1 MSGWFKKAKNI
12 FAVMMTTACLLVMPG
27 CQNGEPEEEVPMK
40 TVPVTDEEGNPVTD
54 DKGETVM
61 TEVPL
66 ETIAVTDEE
75 GNPVTDENG
84 EQVYEY
90 EELPEEEKTVYK
102 VGFVY
107 SGYVA
112 DGATNGAFE
121 VARAQIGRSLGLETC
136 YVENVLVSQF
146 PEAVSTLKDDGC
158 NIIVSCSPKYAS
170 SAFRENKN
178 STDTYFI
185 SFGVAETGAHLDSFG
200 GELYQTANVCGLAA
214 AHNTKSNTIGVI
226 ADPGEY
232 NVYGVID
239 GFALGVAELMS
250 AKADIR
256 VNWAWSNSKS
266 EIEEAV
272 DDLIAQGC
280 DVIMSYME
288 TDYPVRYCAN
298 KNVKVIANCYNM
310 PEIAPDNYIS
320 GYFFNFSTHLVDVI
334 RSIVNDNFNPDG
346 YSGDVASGMVRLV
359 NFNENSEKG
368 TGDICKTLY
377 DYIKAG
383 NAKVFTGEIKDT
395 DGQVMVEKGQSMTFE
410 NIQKINWL
418 VQSVRKTGSFTEIT
432 DNPVGSD
439 FSIHS
444 EFADSTTAPAEN

>member
-1 MSGWFKKAKNI
+1 MSGIFKKIRNI
-12 FAVMMTTACLLVMPG
+12 SALIITAACVLTFSGCPG
-27 CQNGEPEEEVPMK
+27 DEPEEEVPMK
-40 TVPVTDEEGNPVTD
+40 TVAVTDEEGNPVTD
-54 DKGETVM
+54 DKGEPVM

-66 ETIAVTDEE
+66 ETVAVTDEE

-84 EQVYEY
+84 EQIFEY
-90 EELPEEEKTVYK
+90 EALPEEEKIIYK

-107 SGYVA
+107 SGFVS

-121 VARAQIGRSLGLETC
+121 VARAQIERSLGLETC
-136 YVENVLVSQF
+136 YVENVLVSEF
-146 PEAVSTLKDDGC
+146 PEAVNALKDDGC
-158 NIIVSCSPKYAS
+158 NIIVSCSPKYAN
-170 SAFRENKN
+170 SAFRENKT

-185 SFGVAETGAHLDSFG
+185 SFGDAGTGAHLTSFG

-214 AHNTKSNTIGVI
+214 AHNTKTNVIGVV

-232 NVYGVID
+232 NAYGVID
-239 GFALGVAELMS
+239 GFALGVAEIMS
-250 AKADIR
+250 AKADLR

-266 EIEEAV
+266 EMEAAV

-280 DVIMSYME
+280 DIIMSYME
-288 TDYPVRYCAN
+288 TDYPVRYCAD

-334 RSIVNDNFNPDG
+334 RSIVNDNFNPEV
-346 YSGDVASGMVRLV
+346 YSGNVASGMVRLV
-359 NFNENSEKG
+359 NFGLSSEKG
-368 TGDICKTLY
+368 TEDICNKLY
-377 DYIKAG
+377 EYIKAG

-395 DGQVMVEKGQSMTFE
+395 EGSVMVEKGQSMTFD

-418 VQSVRKTGSFTEIT
+418 VQSVRKAGTFTEIT

-439 FSIHS
+439 FSIHTDFEES
-444 EFADSTTAPAEN
+444 

>member
-1 MSGWFKKAKNI
+1 MSGIFKKIGSISALI
-12 FAVMMTTACLLVMPG
+12 ITAACVLTFSG
-27 CQNGEPEEEVPMK
+27 CSGDEPEEEVPMK
-40 TVPVTDEEGNPVTD
+40 TVAVTDEEGNPVTD
-54 DKGETVM
+54 DKGEPVM

-66 ETIAVTDEE
+66 ETVAVTDEE
-75 GNPVTDENG
+75 GNPVTDESG
-84 EQVYEY
+84 EQIFEY
-90 EELPEEEKTVYK
+90 ETLPEEEKIIYK

-107 SGYVA
+107 SGFVS

-121 VARAQIGRSLGLETC
+121 VARAQIERSLGLETC
-136 YVENVLVSQF
+136 YVENVLVSEF
-146 PEAVSTLKDDGC
+146 PEAVNTLKDDGC
-158 NIIVSCSPKYAS
+158 NIIVSCSPKYAN
-170 SAFRENKN
+170 SAFRENKT

-185 SFGVAETGAHLDSFG
+185 SFGDAGTGAHLTSFG

-214 AHNTKSNTIGVI
+214 AHNTKTNVIGVV

-232 NVYGVID
+232 NAYGVID
-239 GFALGVAELMS
+239 GFALGVAEIMS
-250 AKADIR
+250 AKADLR

-266 EIEEAV
+266 EMEAAV

-280 DVIMSYME
+280 DIIMSYME
-288 TDYPVRYCAN
+288 TDYPVRYCAD

-334 RSIVNDNFNPDG
+334 RSIVNDNFNPEV
-346 YSGDVASGMVRLV
+346 YSGNVASGMVRLV
-359 NFNENSEKG
+359 NFGLSSEKG
-368 TGDICKTLY
+368 TEDICNKLY
-377 DYIKAG
+377 EYIKAG

-395 DGQVMVEKGQSMTFE
+395 DGSVMVEKGQSMTFD

-418 VQSVRKTGSFTEIT
+418 VQSVRKAGTFTEIT

-439 FSIHS
+439 FSIHRDFDES
-444 EFADSTTAPAEN
+444 

>member
-1 MSGWFKKAKNI
+1 MSGIFKKIGSISALI
-12 FAVMMTTACLLVMPG
+12 ITAACVLTFSG
-27 CQNGEPEEEVPMK
+27 CSGDEPEEEVPMK
-40 TVPVTDEEGNPVTD
+40 TVAVTDEEGNPVTD
-54 DKGETVM
+54 DKGEPVM

-66 ETIAVTDEE
+66 ETVAVTDEE

-84 EQVYEY
+84 EQIFEY
-90 EELPEEEKTVYK
+90 ESLPEEEKIIYK

-107 SGYVA
+107 SGFVS

-121 VARAQIGRSLGLETC
+121 VARAQIERSLGLETC
-136 YVENVLVSQF
+136 YVENVLVSEF
-146 PEAVSTLKDDGC
+146 PEAVNALKDDGC
-158 NIIVSCSPKYAS
+158 NIIVSCSPKYAN
-170 SAFRENKN
+170 SAFRENKT

-185 SFGVAETGAHLDSFG
+185 SFGDAGTGAHLTSFG

-214 AHNTKSNTIGVI
+214 AHNTKTNVIGVV

-232 NVYGVID
+232 NAYGVID
-239 GFALGVAELMS
+239 GFALGVAEIMS
-250 AKADIR
+250 AKADLR

-266 EIEEAV
+266 EIEAAV

-280 DVIMSYME
+280 DIIMSYME
-288 TDYPVRYCAN
+288 TDYPVRYCAD

-334 RSIVNDNFNPDG
+334 RSIVNDNFNPEV
-346 YSGDVASGMVRLV
+346 YSGNVASGMVRLV
-359 NFNENSEKG
+359 NFGLSSEKG
-368 TGDICKTLY
+368 TEDICNKLY
-377 DYIKAG
+377 EYIKAG

-395 DGQVMVEKGQSMTFE
+395 DGSVMVEKGQSMTFD

-418 VQSVRKTGSFTEIT
+418 VQSVRKAGTFTEIT

-439 FSIHS
+439 FSIHTDFEES
-444 EFADSTTAPAEN
+444 

>member
-1 MSGWFKKAKNI
+1 MSGIFKKIGSISALI
-12 FAVMMTTACLLVMPG
+12 ITAACVLTFSG
-27 CQNGEPEEEVPMK
+27 CSGDEPEEEVPMK
-40 TVPVTDEEGNPVTD
+40 TVAVTDEEGNPVTD
-54 DKGETVM
+54 DKGEPVM

-66 ETIAVTDEE
+66 ETVAVTDEE

-84 EQVYEY
+84 EQIFEY
-90 EELPEEEKTVYK
+90 ETLPEEEKIIYK

-107 SGYVA
+107 SGFVS

-121 VARAQIGRSLGLETC
+121 VARAQIERSLGLETC
-136 YVENVLVSQF
+136 YVENVLVSEF
-146 PEAVSTLKDDGC
+146 PEAVNALKDDGC
-158 NIIVSCSPKYAS
+158 NIIVSCSPKYAN
-170 SAFRENKN
+170 SAFRENKT

-185 SFGVAETGAHLDSFG
+185 SFGDAGTGAHLTSFG

-214 AHNTKSNTIGVI
+214 AHNTKTNVIGVV

-232 NVYGVID
+232 NAYGVID
-239 GFALGVAELMS
+239 GFALGVSEIMS
-250 AKADIR
+250 AKADLR

-266 EIEEAV
+266 EMEAAV

-280 DVIMSYME
+280 DIIMSYME
-288 TDYPVRYCAN
+288 TDYPVRYCAD

-334 RSIVNDNFNPDG
+334 RSIVNDNFNPEV
-346 YSGDVASGMVRLV
+346 YSGNVASGMVRLV
-359 NFNENSEKG
+359 NFGLSSEKG
-368 TGDICKTLY
+368 TEDICNKLY
-377 DYIKAG
+377 EYIKAG

-395 DGQVMVEKGQSMTFE
+395 DGSVMVEKGQSMTFD

-418 VQSVRKTGSFTEIT
+418 VQSVRKAGTFTEIT

-439 FSIHS
+439 FSIHRDFDES
-444 EFADSTTAPAEN
+444 

>member
-1 MSGWFKKAKNI
+1 MSGIFKKIGSISALI
-12 FAVMMTTACLLVMPG
+12 ITAACVLTFSG
-27 CQNGEPEEEVPMK
+27 CSGDEPEEEVPMK
-40 TVPVTDEEGNPVTD
+40 TVAVTDEEGNPVTD
-54 DKGETVM
+54 DKGEPVM

-66 ETIAVTDEE
+66 ETVAVTDEE

-84 EQVYEY
+84 EQIFEY
-90 EELPEEEKTVYK
+90 ESLPEEEKIIYK

-107 SGYVA
+107 SGFVS

-121 VARAQIGRSLGLETC
+121 VARAQIERSLGLETC
-136 YVENVLVSQF
+136 YVENVLVSEF
-146 PEAVSTLKDDGC
+146 PEAVNTLKDDGC
-158 NIIVSCSPKYAS
+158 NIIVSCSPKYAN
-170 SAFRENKN
+170 SAFRENKT

-185 SFGVAETGAHLDSFG
+185 SFGDAGTGAHLTSFG

-214 AHNTKSNTIGVI
+214 AHNTKTNVIGVV

-232 NVYGVID
+232 NAYGVID
-239 GFALGVAELMS
+239 GFALGVAEIMS
-250 AKADIR
+250 AKADLR

-266 EIEEAV
+266 EIEAAV

-280 DVIMSYME
+280 DIIMSYME
-288 TDYPVRYCAN
+288 TDYPVRYFAD

-334 RSIVNDNFNPDG
+334 RSIVNDNFNPEV
-346 YSGDVASGMVRLV
+346 YSGNVASGMVRLV
-359 NFNENSEKG
+359 NFGLSSEKG
-368 TGDICKTLY
+368 TEDICNKLY
-377 DYIKAG
+377 EYIKAG

-395 DGQVMVEKGQSMTFE
+395 EGSVMGEKGQSMTFD

-418 VQSVRKTGSFTEIT
+418 VQSVRKAGTFTEIT

-439 FSIHS
+439 FSIHTDFEES
-444 EFADSTTAPAEN
+444 

>member
-1 MSGWFKKAKNI
+1 MSGIFKKIGSISALI
-12 FAVMMTTACLLVMPG
+12 ITAACVLTFSG
-27 CQNGEPEEEVPMK
+27 CSGDEPEEEVPMK
-40 TVPVTDEEGNPVTD
+40 TVAVTDEEGNPVTD
-54 DKGETVM
+54 DKGEPVM

-66 ETIAVTDEE
+66 ETVAVTDEE

-84 EQVYEY
+84 EQIFEY
-90 EELPEEEKTVYK
+90 ESLPEEEKIIYK

-107 SGYVA
+107 SGFVS

-121 VARAQIGRSLGLETC
+121 VARAQIERSLGLETC
-136 YVENVLVSQF
+136 YVENVLVSEF
-146 PEAVSTLKDDGC
+146 PEAVNTLKDDGC
-158 NIIVSCSPKYAS
+158 NIIVSCSPKYAN
-170 SAFRENKN
+170 SAFRENKT

-185 SFGVAETGAHLDSFG
+185 SFGDAGTGAHLTSFG

-214 AHNTKSNTIGVI
+214 AHNTKTNVIGVV

-232 NVYGVID
+232 NAYGVID
-239 GFALGVAELMS
+239 GFALGVAEIMS
-250 AKADIR
+250 AKADLR

-266 EIEEAV
+266 EIEAAV

-280 DVIMSYME
+280 DIIMSYME
-288 TDYPVRYCAN
+288 TDYPVRYCAD

-334 RSIVNDNFNPDG
+334 RSIVNDNFNPEV
-346 YSGDVASGMVRLV
+346 YSGNVASGMVRLV
-359 NFNENSEKG
+359 NFGLSSEKG
-368 TGDICKTLY
+368 TEDICNKLY
-377 DYIKAG
+377 EYIKAG

-395 DGQVMVEKGQSMTFE
+395 EGSVMVEKGQSMTFD

-418 VQSVRKTGSFTEIT
+418 VQSVRKAGTFTEIT

-439 FSIHS
+439 FSIHTDFEES
-444 EFADSTTAPAEN
+444 

>member
-1 MSGWFKKAKNI
+1 MSGIFKKIGSISALI
-12 FAVMMTTACLLVMPG
+12 ITAACVLTFSG
-27 CQNGEPEEEVPMK
+27 CSGDEPEEEVPMK
-40 TVPVTDEEGNPVTD
+40 TVAVTDEEGNPVTD
-54 DKGETVM
+54 DKGEPVM

-66 ETIAVTDEE
+66 ETVAVTDEE

-84 EQVYEY
+84 EQIFEY
-90 EELPEEEKTVYK
+90 ESLPEEEKIIYK

-107 SGYVA
+107 SGFVS

-121 VARAQIGRSLGLETC
+121 VARAQIERSLGLETC
-136 YVENVLVSQF
+136 YVENVLVSEF
-146 PEAVSTLKDDGC
+146 PEAVNALKDDGC
-158 NIIVSCSPKYAS
+158 NIIVSCSPKYAN
-170 SAFRENKN
+170 SAFRENKT

-185 SFGVAETGAHLDSFG
+185 SFGDAGTGAHLTSFG

-214 AHNTKSNTIGVI
+214 AHNTKTNVIGVV

-232 NVYGVID
+232 NAYGVID
-239 GFALGVAELMS
+239 GFALGVAEIMS
-250 AKADIR
+250 AKADLR

-266 EIEEAV
+266 EMEAAV

-280 DVIMSYME
+280 DIIMSYME
-288 TDYPVRYCAN
+288 TDYPVRYCAD

-334 RSIVNDNFNPDG
+334 RSIVNDNFNPEV
-346 YSGDVASGMVRLV
+346 YSGNVASGMVRLV
-359 NFNENSEKG
+359 NFGLSSEKG
-368 TGDICKTLY
+368 TEDICNKLY
-377 DYIKAG
+377 EYIKAG

-395 DGQVMVEKGQSMTFE
+395 EGSVMVEKGQSMTFD

-418 VQSVRKTGSFTEIT
+418 VQSVRKAGTFTEIT

-439 FSIHS
+439 FSIHRDFDES
-444 EFADSTTAPAEN
+444 

>member
-1 MSGWFKKAKNI
+1 MSGIFKKIGSISALI
-12 FAVMMTTACLLVMPG
+12 ITAACVLTFSG
-27 CQNGEPEEEVPMK
+27 CSGDEPEEEVPMK
-40 TVPVTDEEGNPVTD
+40 TVAVTDEEGNPVTD
-54 DKGETVM
+54 DKGEPVM

-66 ETIAVTDEE
+66 ETVAVTDEE

-84 EQVYEY
+84 EQIFEY
-90 EELPEEEKTVYK
+90 EALPEEEKIIYK

-107 SGYVA
+107 SGFVS

-121 VARAQIGRSLGLETC
+121 VARAQIERSLGLETC
-136 YVENVLVSQF
+136 YVENVLVSEF
-146 PEAVSTLKDDGC
+146 PEAVNTLKDDGC
-158 NIIVSCSPKYAS
+158 NIIVSCSPKYAN
-170 SAFRENKN
+170 SAFRENKT

-185 SFGVAETGAHLDSFG
+185 SFGDAGTGAHLTSFG

-214 AHNTKSNTIGVI
+214 AHNTKTNVIGVV

-232 NVYGVID
+232 NAYGVID
-239 GFALGVAELMS
+239 GFALGVAEIMS
-250 AKADIR
+250 AKADLR

-266 EIEEAV
+266 EIEAAV

-280 DVIMSYME
+280 DIIMSYME
-288 TDYPVRYCAN
+288 TDYPVRYCAD

-334 RSIVNDNFNPDG
+334 RSIVNDNFNPEV
-346 YSGDVASGMVRLV
+346 YSGNVASGMVRLV
-359 NFNENSEKG
+359 NFGLSSEKG
-368 TGDICKTLY
+368 TEDICNKLY
-377 DYIKAG
+377 EYIKAG

-395 DGQVMVEKGQSMTFE
+395 DGSVMVEKGQSMTFD

-418 VQSVRKTGSFTEIT
+418 VQSVRKAGTFTEIT

-439 FSIHS
+439 FSIHRDFDES
-444 EFADSTTAPAEN
+444 

>member
-1 MSGWFKKAKNI
+1 MSGIFKKIGSISALI
-12 FAVMMTTACLLVMPG
+12 ITAACVLTFSG
-27 CQNGEPEEEVPMK
+27 CSGDEPEEEVPMK
-40 TVPVTDEEGNPVTD
+40 TVAVTDEEGNPVTD
-54 DKGETVM
+54 DKGEPVM

-66 ETIAVTDEE
+66 ETVAVTDEE
-75 GNPVTDENG
+75 GNPVTDESG
-84 EQVYEY
+84 EQIFEY
-90 EELPEEEKTVYK
+90 ETLPEEEKIIYK

-107 SGYVA
+107 SGFVS

-121 VARAQIGRSLGLETC
+121 VARAQIERSLGLETC
-136 YVENVLVSQF
+136 YVENVLVSEF
-146 PEAVSTLKDDGC
+146 PEAVNALKDDGC
-158 NIIVSCSPKYAS
+158 NIIVSCSPKYAN
-170 SAFRENKN
+170 SAFRENKT

-185 SFGVAETGAHLDSFG
+185 SFGDAGTGAHLTSFG

-214 AHNTKSNTIGVI
+214 AHNTKTNVIGVV

-232 NVYGVID
+232 NAYGVID
-239 GFALGVAELMS
+239 GFALGVAEIMS
-250 AKADIR
+250 AKADLR

-266 EIEEAV
+266 EMEAAV

-280 DVIMSYME
+280 DIIMSYME
-288 TDYPVRYCAN
+288 TDYPVRYCAD

-334 RSIVNDNFNPDG
+334 RSIVNDNFNPEV
-346 YSGDVASGMVRLV
+346 YSGNVASGMVRLV
-359 NFNENSEKG
+359 NFGLSSEKG
-368 TGDICKTLY
+368 TEDICNKLY
-377 DYIKAG
+377 EYIKAG

-395 DGQVMVEKGQSMTFE
+395 DGSVMVEKGQSMTFD

-418 VQSVRKTGSFTEIT
+418 VQSVRKAGTFTEIT

-439 FSIHS
+439 FSIHRDFDES
-444 EFADSTTAPAEN
+444 

>member
-1 MSGWFKKAKNI
+1 MSGIFKKIGSISALI
-12 FAVMMTTACLLVMPG
+12 ITAACVLTFSG
-27 CQNGEPEEEVPMK
+27 CSGDEPEEEVPMK
-40 TVPVTDEEGNPVTD
+40 TVAVTDEEGNPVTD
-54 DKGETVM
+54 DKGEPVM

-66 ETIAVTDEE
+66 ETVAVTDEE
-75 GNPVTDENG
+75 GNPVTDESG
-84 EQVYEY
+84 EQIFEY
-90 EELPEEEKTVYK
+90 ETLPEEEKIIYK

-107 SGYVA
+107 SGFVS

-121 VARAQIGRSLGLETC
+121 VARAQIERSLGLETC
-136 YVENVLVSQF
+136 YVENVLVSEF
-146 PEAVSTLKDDGC
+146 PEAVNALKDDGC
-158 NIIVSCSPKYAS
+158 NIIVSCSPKYAN
-170 SAFRENKN
+170 SAFRENKT

-185 SFGVAETGAHLDSFG
+185 SFGDAGTGAHLTSFG

-214 AHNTKSNTIGVI
+214 AHNTKTNVIGVV

-232 NVYGVID
+232 NAYGVID
-239 GFALGVAELMS
+239 GFALGVSEIMS
-250 AKADIR
+250 AKADLR

-266 EIEEAV
+266 EIEAAV

-280 DVIMSYME
+280 DIIMSYME
-288 TDYPVRYCAN
+288 TDYPVRYCAD

-334 RSIVNDNFNPDG
+334 RSIVNDNFNPEV
-346 YSGDVASGMVRLV
+346 YSGNVASGMVRLV
-359 NFNENSEKG
+359 NFGLSSEKG
-368 TGDICKTLY
+368 TEDICNKLY
-377 DYIKAG
+377 EYIKAG

-395 DGQVMVEKGQSMTFE
+395 EGSVMVEKGQSMTFD

-418 VQSVRKTGSFTEIT
+418 VQSVRKAGTFTEIT

-439 FSIHS
+439 FSIHRDFDES
-444 EFADSTTAPAEN
+444 

>member
-1 MSGWFKKAKNI
+1 MSGIFKKIGSISALI
-12 FAVMMTTACLLVMPG
+12 ITAACVLTFSG
-27 CQNGEPEEEVPMK
+27 CSGDEPEEEVPMK
-40 TVPVTDEEGNPVTD
+40 TVAVTDEEGNPVTD
-54 DKGETVM
+54 DKGEPVM

-66 ETIAVTDEE
+66 ETVAVTDEE

-84 EQVYEY
+84 EQIFEY
-90 EELPEEEKTVYK
+90 EALPEEEKIIYK

-107 SGYVA
+107 SGFVS

-121 VARAQIGRSLGLETC
+121 VARAQIERSLGLETC
-136 YVENVLVSQF
+136 YVENVLVSEF
-146 PEAVSTLKDDGC
+146 PEAVNTLKDDGC
-158 NIIVSCSPKYAS
+158 NIIVSCSPKYAN
-170 SAFRENKN
+170 SAFRENKT

-185 SFGVAETGAHLDSFG
+185 SFGDAGTGAHLTSFG

-214 AHNTKSNTIGVI
+214 AHNTKTNVIGVV

-232 NVYGVID
+232 NAYGVID
-239 GFALGVAELMS
+239 GFALGVAEIMS
-250 AKADIR
+250 AKADLR

-266 EIEEAV
+266 EIEAAV

-280 DVIMSYME
+280 DIIMSYME
-288 TDYPVRYCAN
+288 TDYPVRYCAD

-334 RSIVNDNFNPDG
+334 RSIVNDNFNPEV
-346 YSGDVASGMVRLV
+346 YSGNVASGMVRLV
-359 NFNENSEKG
+359 NFGLSSEKG
-368 TGDICKTLY
+368 TEDICNKLY
-377 DYIKAG
+377 EYIKAG

-395 DGQVMVEKGQSMTFE
+395 EGSVMVEKGQSMTFD

-418 VQSVRKTGSFTEIT
+418 VQSVRKAGTFTEIT

-439 FSIHS
+439 FSIHTDFEES
-444 EFADSTTAPAEN
+444 